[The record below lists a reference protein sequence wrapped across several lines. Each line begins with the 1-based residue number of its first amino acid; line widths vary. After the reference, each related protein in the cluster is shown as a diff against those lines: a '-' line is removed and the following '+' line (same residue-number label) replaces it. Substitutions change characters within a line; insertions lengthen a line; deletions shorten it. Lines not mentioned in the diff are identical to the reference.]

1 MSMRMYKEYL
11 EDVGEEH
18 MSTRAM
24 EETYRRSRTV
34 ESEDGG
40 GDRAKDN
47 GPIIGGQDNLPI

>member
-1 MSMRMYKEYL
+1 
-11 EDVGEEH
+11 
-18 MSTRAM
+18 M
-24 EETYRRSRTV
+24 EETYRRTRTV